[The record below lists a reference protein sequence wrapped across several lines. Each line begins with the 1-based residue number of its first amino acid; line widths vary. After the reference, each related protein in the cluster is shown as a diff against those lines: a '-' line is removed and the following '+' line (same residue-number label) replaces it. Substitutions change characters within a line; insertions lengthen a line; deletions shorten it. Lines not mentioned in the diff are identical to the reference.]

1 MEHFRDSPLEQA
13 RIADLFGLIPER
25 GARALDVGARD
36 GFLSLRLA
44 ERYDSVVA
52 LDLEKP
58 QIDHPRIECVAANA
72 AALPYADDSFDL
84 VLCSEVLEHI
94 PRPAMDAACRE
105 IVRVASGP
113 IVIGVPLQQD
123 LRIAETTCSHCGHHN
138 PPWGHVNS
146 FTEHELGRLFSP
158 AFPVRQNFVGT
169 SRDRTCALAVDLLRY
184 AGNPFGTY
192 LQDETCLSCD
202 QPIGQPGS
210 RTLPQRIATRCATL
224 LNSLLSATMAERPMW
239 IHVLYS
245 KSAAD
250 SAGKA

>member
-1 MEHFRDSPLEQA
+1 MEHFRDSPIEQA
-13 RIADLFGLIPER
+13 RIADLFGLIPDR

-44 ERYDSVVA
+44 ERYDHVIA
-52 LDLEKP
+52 LDLSKP
-58 QIDHPRIECVAANA
+58 QIDHPRVECVAANA
-72 AALPYADDSFDL
+72 AALPYPDSSFDL

-113 IVIGVPLQQD
+113 IVIGVPLRQD

-146 FTEHELGRLFSP
+146 FTEQELDRLFDP
-158 AFPVRQNFVGT
+158 GVPERRNFVGT
-169 SRDRTCALAVDLLRY
+169 SRERTCALAVALLRY

-192 LQDETCLSCD
+192 QQDETCLNCSH
-202 QPIGQPGS
+202 PIGQPGS
-210 RTLPQRIATRCATL
+210 RTLSQRIATRVATVI
-224 LNSLLSATMAERPMW
+224 NSLLTVAMPERPMW
-239 IHVLYS
+239 IHVLYM
-245 KSAAD
+245 KSAA
-250 SAGKA
+250 SAATRT